1 MAQRRRIAI
10 LDDHDLVAAGIG
22 ALFAGDS
29 SEFEVVFSGNSAADL
44 IAFLTA
50 SEAAVDC
57 VLLDVDL
64 GVGNPAASAVVLALA
79 ELDTPAL
86 LVSALTHGRALREAL
101 AAGAAGY
108 VGKSADP
115 ATLAAAVRA
124 VCDGEMQLT
133 ALTAQVLVEVGSPD
147 LSQQELAVLRLYATG
162 LPQKTVARRLN
173 VSNNTVGEYL
183 KRIRRKYAA
192 QGREVHTKQE
202 LYRAAL
208 DDELLSDSEEG
219 G

>member
-22 ALFAGDS
+22 ALFAGDD
-29 SEFEVVFSGNSAADL
+29 SEFEVVFSGHSAAAL
-44 IAFLTA
+44 ISFLATPDV
-50 SEAAVDC
+50 AVDC

-64 GVGNPAASAVVLALA
+64 GAGNPAARDVVLTLA
-79 ELDTPAL
+79 EMHTPAL

-108 VGKSADP
+108 VGKTADP
-115 ATLAAAVRA
+115 TTLTAAVRA
-124 VCDGEMQLT
+124 VCDGEMLLDP
-133 ALTAQVLVEVGSPD
+133 LTAQVLVEVGAPD

-162 LPQKTVARRLN
+162 LPQKSVARRLN

-202 LYRAAL
+202 LYRAAV
-208 DDELLSDSEEG
+208 DDELLSDPEESR
-219 G
+219 